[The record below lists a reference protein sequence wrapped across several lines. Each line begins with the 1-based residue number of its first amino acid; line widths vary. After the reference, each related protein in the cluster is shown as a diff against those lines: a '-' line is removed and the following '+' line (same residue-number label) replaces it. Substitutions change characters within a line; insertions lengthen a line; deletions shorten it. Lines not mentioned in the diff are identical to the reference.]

1 VSEKEDRIEH
11 RLNWVS
17 TISTPD
23 QLRREIISILK
34 APPTLCNN
42 VEVNVSEPL
51 SGEVIGKQGV
61 IIKQYALVIA
71 EITCDN
77 EKYEAHFKSHV
88 FEVSGV
94 KIFFD
99 LDLNYITKITIGEGE

>member
-17 TISTPD
+17 IISTPD

-51 SGEVIGKQGV
+51 GGEVIGMQGV

-88 FEVSGV
+88 FEVSGGR
-94 KIFFD
+94 ILFD
-99 LDLNYITKITIGEGE
+99 LDLNYVTKMTVSGGE